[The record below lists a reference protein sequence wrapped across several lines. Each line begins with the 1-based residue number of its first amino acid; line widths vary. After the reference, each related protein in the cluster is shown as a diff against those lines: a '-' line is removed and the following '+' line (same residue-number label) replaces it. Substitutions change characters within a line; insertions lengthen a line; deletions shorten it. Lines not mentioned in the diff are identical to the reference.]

1 MTNPNSSLI
10 RNIPQ
15 RDDAVD
21 LTLRPQRFADFTG
34 QARLKEQLF
43 IAVEAAKRR
52 QEAVDHIL
60 LYGPPG
66 LGKTTL
72 ANIIAKERGVNIR
85 TTSGPIIEKP
95 GDLAGLL
102 TNLEDG
108 DILFIDEIHRLDSSV
123 EEYLYSAME
132 DFFIDIMIDQGPQA
146 RSVRL
151 DLKRFTLIGATT
163 RMGNLTAPLR
173 ERFGISLRLEFYSIA
188 ELCEIVRRSAR
199 ILQTGI
205 EKEAL
210 AEIAGRSRGTPRIA
224 NFLVRR
230 VRDYAQVKGDGTI
243 TLKLAQEALNMLRID
258 SLGLDEMDHAYLRSL
273 IEKFAGRPTGVNNI
287 AVTISEEVSTI
298 EEVIEP
304 YLIQQGFV
312 MRTNKGR
319 VPLKK
324 AYDHL
329 GLSYDG
335 PITDEL
341 FNFNNNND

>member
-1 MTNPNSSLI
+1 MSSLI

-15 RDDAVD
+15 KDDSVD
-21 LTLRPQRFADFTG
+21 LTLRPQRFSDFTG
-34 QARLKEQLF
+34 QTRLKEQLF

-72 ANIIAKERGVNIR
+72 ANIIAKEREVNIK

-108 DILFIDEIHRLDSSV
+108 DVLFIDEIHRLDSSV

-151 DLKRFTLIGATT
+151 DLKHFTLIGATT

-173 ERFGISLRLEFYSIA
+173 ERFGISLRLEFYSVP
-188 ELCEIVRRSAR
+188 ELCEIVRRSAK

-205 EKEAL
+205 EEEAL

-258 SLGLDEMDHAYLRSL
+258 CLGLDEMDHAYLRSL
-273 IEKFAGRPTGVNNI
+273 IEKFGGRPTGVNNI

-312 MRTNKGR
+312 MRTQKGR
-319 VPLKK
+319 VPMKK

-335 PITDEL
+335 PVTDDL
-341 FNFNNNND
+341 FNYNNE

>member
-1 MTNPNSSLI
+1 MSSLI

-15 RDDAVD
+15 KDDSVD
-21 LTLRPQRFADFTG
+21 LTLRPQRFSDFTG
-34 QARLKEQLF
+34 QTRLKEQLF

-72 ANIIAKERGVNIR
+72 ANIIAKEREVNIK

-108 DILFIDEIHRLDSSV
+108 DVLFIDEIHRLDSSV

-151 DLKRFTLIGATT
+151 DLKHFTLIGATT

-173 ERFGISLRLEFYSIA
+173 ERFGISLRLEFYSVP
-188 ELCEIVRRSAR
+188 ELCEIVRRSAK

-205 EKEAL
+205 EEEAL

-258 SLGLDEMDHAYLRSL
+258 CLGLDEMDHAYLRSL
-273 IEKFAGRPTGVNNI
+273 IEKFGGRPTGVNNI

-312 MRTNKGR
+312 MRTQKGR
-319 VPLKK
+319 VPMKK

-335 PITDEL
+335 PGTDDL
-341 FNFNNNND
+341 FNYNNE

>member
-1 MTNPNSSLI
+1 MSSLI

-15 RDDAVD
+15 KDDSVD
-21 LTLRPQRFADFTG
+21 LTLRPQRFSDFTG
-34 QARLKEQLF
+34 QTRLKEQLF

-72 ANIIAKERGVNIR
+72 ANIIAKEREVNIK

-108 DILFIDEIHRLDSSV
+108 DVLFIDEIHRLDSSV

-151 DLKRFTLIGATT
+151 DLKHFTLIGATT

-173 ERFGISLRLEFYSIA
+173 ERFGISLRLEFYSVP
-188 ELCEIVRRSAR
+188 ELCEIVRRSAK

-205 EKEAL
+205 EEEAL

-243 TLKLAQEALNMLRID
+243 TLKLAREALNMLRID
-258 SLGLDEMDHAYLRSL
+258 CLGLDEMDHAYLRSL
-273 IEKFAGRPTGVNNI
+273 IEKFGGRPTGVNNI

-312 MRTNKGR
+312 MRTQKGR
-319 VPLKK
+319 VPMKK

-335 PITDEL
+335 PVTDDL
-341 FNFNNNND
+341 FNYNNE

>member
-1 MTNPNSSLI
+1 MMNNSSLI

-15 RDDAVD
+15 KDDSVD
-21 LTLRPQRFADFTG
+21 LTLRPQRFSDFTG
-34 QARLKEQLF
+34 QERIKEQLH
-43 IAVEAAKRR
+43 IAVEAARR
-52 QEAVDHIL
+52 RDEACDHIL

-72 ANIIAKERGVNIR
+72 ANIIAQERGVNIK

-102 TNLEDG
+102 TNLENG

-151 DLKRFTLIGATT
+151 DLKHFTLIGATT

-173 ERFGISLRLEFYSIA
+173 ERFGISLRLEFYSIP
-188 ELCEIVRRSAR
+188 ELCEIVKRSAR
-199 ILQTGI
+199 ILKTGI
-205 EKEAL
+205 EEEAL
-210 AEIAGRSRGTPRIA
+210 SEIAGRSRGTPRIA

-230 VRDYAQVKGDGTI
+230 LRDYAQVKGDGTI
-243 TLKLAQEALNMLRID
+243 TLKLAREALNMLRID

-304 YLIQQGFV
+304 YLIQQGFI
-312 MRTNKGR
+312 MRTQKGR

-341 FNFNNNND
+341 FNFNNNNND

>member
-1 MTNPNSSLI
+1 MSERFITSTLN
-10 RNIPQ
+10 RK
-15 RDDAVD
+15 DEETEK
-21 LTLRPQRFADFTG
+21 TLRPQQFAAFPG
-34 QARLKEQLF
+34 QDKVKERLE
-43 IAVEAAKRR
+43 VYVSAAKSRN
-52 QEAVDHIL
+52 EPLGHL
-60 LYGPPG
+60 LLSGPPG

-72 ANIIAKERGVNIR
+72 AYIIANEKGCSIK
-85 TTSGPIIEKP
+85 TSSGPVIEKP

-102 TNLEDG
+102 TSLNEG
-108 DILFIDEIHRLDSSV
+108 DILFIDEIHRLNTAV

-151 DLKRFTLIGATT
+151 ELKNFTLIGATT

-173 ERFGISLRLEFYSIA
+173 ERFGISLRLEFYSEK

-199 ILQTGI
+199 ILKTGI
-205 EKEAL
+205 EEEAL
-210 AEIAGRSRGTPRIA
+210 SEIAGRSRGTPRIA

-230 VRDYAQVKGDGTI
+230 VRDYAQVKGDGVI
-243 TLKLAQEALNMLRID
+243 TPKLAKEALDMLRID
-258 SLGLDEMDHAYLRSL
+258 ELGLDDMDHAYLTAL
-273 IEKFAGRPTGVNNI
+273 IEKFGGRPTGVNNI

-304 YLIQQGFV
+304 YLIQQGFI
-312 MRTNKGR
+312 MRTQKGR

-329 GLSYDG
+329 HMNYDG
-335 PITDEL
+335 PIADEL
-341 FNFNNNND
+341 FNFNNNQE

>member
-72 ANIIAKERGVNIR
+72 ANIIAKERGVNIK

-173 ERFGISLRLEFYSIA
+173 ERFGISLRLEFYSIP

-205 EKEAL
+205 DEEAL

-312 MRTNKGR
+312 MRTQKGR
-319 VPLKK
+319 VPMKK

-329 GLSYDG
+329 GLNYIG
-335 PITDEL
+335 PVADEL
-341 FNFNNNND
+341 FNFTPEQ

>member
-1 MTNPNSSLI
+1 MTSLI

-15 RDDAVD
+15 RDDALD
-21 LTLRPQRFADFTG
+21 LTLRPQRFSDFTG
-34 QARLKEQLF
+34 QERLKEQLF

-52 QEAVDHIL
+52 GEAVDHIL

-72 ANIIAKERGVNIR
+72 ANIIAQERGVNIK
-85 TTSGPIIEKP
+85 TTSGPVIEKP

-102 TNLEDG
+102 SNLETG
-108 DILFIDEIHRLDSSV
+108 DILFIDEIHRLDNAV

-151 DLKRFTLIGATT
+151 DLKHFTLIGATT

-173 ERFGISLRLEFYSIA
+173 ERFGISLRLEYYTEN
-188 ELCEIVRRSAR
+188 ELCKIVNRSAK
-199 ILQTGI
+199 ILNTEI
-205 EKEAL
+205 EDEAL
-210 AEIAGRSRGTPRIA
+210 KEIAGRSRGTPRIA

-230 VRDYAQVKGDGTI
+230 VRDFAQVRGDGRI
-243 TLKLAQEALNMLRID
+243 TLPLAKEALNLLRID
-258 SLGLDEMDHAYLRSL
+258 DRGLDEMDHAYLRAL
-273 IEKFAGRPTGVNNI
+273 IEKFGGRPTGVNNL
-287 AVTISEEVSTI
+287 AVNISEEISTI

-312 MRTNKGR
+312 MRTPKGR
-319 VPLKK
+319 VPLKNR
-324 AYDHL
+324 
-329 GLSYDG
+329 
-335 PITDEL
+335 IL
-341 FNFNNNND
+341 FSKRICI

>member
-1 MTNPNSSLI
+1 MSSLI

-15 RDDAVD
+15 KDDLVD
-21 LTLRPQRFADFTG
+21 LSLRPQRFSDFTG
-34 QARLKEQLF
+34 QERIKEQLY

-52 QEAVDHIL
+52 SEAIDHIL

-72 ANIIAKERGVNIR
+72 ANIIAQERGVNIK

-151 DLKRFTLIGATT
+151 ELKHFTLIGATT

-173 ERFGISLRLEFYSIA
+173 ERFGIALRLEYYSQK
-188 ELCEIVRRSAR
+188 ELREIVRRSAG
-199 ILQTGI
+199 ILKTAI
-205 EKEAL
+205 VEEAL
-210 AEIAGRSRGTPRIA
+210 DEIASRSRGTPRIA

-243 TLKLAQEALNMLRID
+243 TLKLAQEALSMLRID
-258 SLGLDEMDHAYLRSL
+258 DLGLDDMDHAYLRTL
-273 IEKFAGRPTGVNNI
+273 IEKFGGRPTGVNNI

-312 MRTNKGR
+312 MRTQKGR
-319 VPLKK
+319 VPMKK

-329 GLSYDG
+329 GLNYIG
-335 PITDEL
+335 PVADEL
-341 FNFNNNND
+341 FNFTPEQ